1 MTRAAVLLATF
12 FAASIVS
19 AQQLY
24 RWTDEKG
31 RVNVTDTPPPPS
43 AKDVKKR
50 AGARGPHTT
59 ESAGPEPYALQ
70 VARQSF
76 PVTLY
81 TTPGCEACGEAR
93 KLLNARG
100 IPFKE
105 VSVNDVKGLEELKKA
120 VGSDSVPSLIVG
132 DSVQKGFLEAAYH
145 QLLDAA
151 GYPKAGI
158 LPPRKQQEPK
168 SQTDLKPAPVEETAP
183 TGPYAPGAPPQRP
196 QKK

>member
-1 MTRAAVLLATF
+1 MRRAAVLLLIF
-12 FAASIVS
+12 FSMSAW

-24 RWTDEKG
+24 RWTDDKG
-31 RVNVTDTPPPPS
+31 RVHVTDTPPPPS

-50 AGARGPHTT
+50 AGARGPDTT

-120 VGSDSVPSLIVG
+120 VGSDSVPALIVG

-168 SQTDLKPAPVEETAP
+168 SQTDVKPAPVEEAAP
-183 TGPYAPGAPPQRP
+183 AGPYAPGAPPQRP